1 MLRSLLSGAVLL
13 LSGIVVHAQQASEL
27 PADVT
32 NDYFKHQLEMIRVTA
47 GFTPPVA
54 SRALGYSGLAA
65 YEAVV
70 HGIPERQSLAGSL
83 PDLESLPMPVGGET
97 YHWAEVS
104 NYALYEITAALYSNA
119 STENLDALLAIRN
132 DFTDVHEAQADA
144 VVIAASQSYGQAIGE
159 AIAEYA
165 GADGQDGCQFSN
177 FPEDYVIPEGPGL
190 WEPLPGQMA
199 LQPYWG
205 DKRCFVVP
213 FVSNEMVGPEP
224 PVYSED
230 TESEFYAE
238 ALAVYD
244 AVNNVTPEE
253 QNIAEYWADGG
264 GTYTPPGHSISM
276 LRFVLIDE
284 EEDLAFASEAYA
296 RLGMALADAFVQ
308 CWKTKYFYNLVRPI
322 TYINDNIDAEWGT
335 IVDTPPFPEYTSG
348 HSSQSGAFGAVMT
361 ELYGPNYAFTD
372 STYGELYGGP
382 RSWESFEESALE
394 TAISRLYGGIHYPVG
409 NNNGTQGG
417 MMIGGMIND
426 LFDQAVSVETLA
438 EIPSMEVFPNPSN
451 GVVNLSIQPRR
462 GTSLVVYNGAGQI
475 VHHAPI
481 DQRRVDLTTLAPGL
495 YHLQL
500 VEQGA
505 ARPLAQTRWVKQ

>member
-1 MLRSLLSGAVLL
+1 MEKLLLSGAMLL
-13 LSGIVVHAQQASEL
+13 FGLQITAQQTSDL
-27 PADVT
+27 PADVA
-32 NDYFKHQLEMIRVTA
+32 NDYFKHQLEMIRVTE

-54 SRALGYSGLAA
+54 SRALGYTGLAA

-70 HGIPERQSLAGSL
+70 HGIPEKQSLAGSL
-83 PDLESLPMPVGGET
+83 PDLESLPMPDEGET
-97 YHWAEVS
+97 YYWAEVS
-104 NYALYEITAALYSNA
+104 NYALYEIIAAVYSNA
-119 STENLDALLAIRN
+119 STEDLDALLEIRN
-132 DFTDVHEAQADA
+132 DYTALHEAEADMA
-144 VVIAASQSYGQAIGE
+144 VIAASQAYGQSIGE

-165 GADGQDGCQFSN
+165 GTDGQDGCQFSN
-177 FPEDYVIPEGPGL
+177 FPADYVIPEGPGL

-213 FVSNEMVGPEP
+213 FVTNEMLSAEP

-230 TESEFYAE
+230 SESEFYAE
-238 ALAVYD
+238 AIAVYD

-253 QNIAEYWADGG
+253 QNIAEYWADGP
-264 GTYTPPGHSISM
+264 GTYTPPGHSVAM

-322 TYINDNIDAEWGT
+322 TYINEHIDAEWST
-335 IVDTPPFPEYTSG
+335 IVSTPPFPEYTSG

-372 STYGELYGGP
+372 STYGDLFGGP
-382 RSWESFEESALE
+382 RSWNSFIESAEE

-409 NNNGTQGG
+409 NNNGSASG
-417 MMIGGMIND
+417 MMIGSMIGD
-426 LFDQAVSVETLA
+426 LFDQAVTVEDLA
-438 EIPSMEVFPNPSN
+438 EIPSMRVYPNPSN
-451 GVVNLSIQPRR
+451 GLINLTVQPKR
-462 GTSLVVYNGAGQI
+462 GTSLMVYNGAGQI
-475 VHHAPI
+475 VHHAPL
-481 DQRRVDLTTLAPGL
+481 DQRSVDLSALTPGI

-500 VEQGA
+500 IDQSA
-505 ARPLAQTRWVKQ
+505 SLPIAQTRWVKQ